1 MLRNWNAL
9 CKSTRLY
16 KSCSSSDYLCFVG
29 VITLI
34 NWCVFWH
41 VTVSLNTCTRLNSN
55 LFSRPVK
62 QGSLQNLESPQLL
75 GIVCRLAFLFR
86 KGGKVN
92 LFYVYFQTATWT
104 HRSSGKLS
112 VKQRINAS
120 SYLRRGTFL
129 VYWDKM
135 SLTKQER
142 NPNISL
148 RARFFYP

>member
-1 MLRNWNAL
+1 M
-9 CKSTRLY
+9 
-16 KSCSSSDYLCFVG
+16 G

-92 LFYVYFQTATWT
+92 FFLCAFSDSNIDTQKLREVIREAKDKCQQLSAERYVPC
-104 HRSSGKLS
+104 L
-112 VKQRINAS
+112 
-120 SYLRRGTFL
+120 LRQDVANKT
-129 VYWDKM
+129 
-135 SLTKQER
+135 ER

-148 RARFFYP
+148 RARFFYS